1 MKGIGRE
8 PIFVVSVFKGNR
20 FINRSESKL
29 EKTEEEKDATSMQVH
44 KMVADQDQ
52 KMAIEKQ
59 NKKIEEYTGNVIND
73 SESND
78 SQSHRESHRDSHRQ
92 LMD

>member
-1 MKGIGRE
+1 
-8 PIFVVSVFKGNR
+8 
-20 FINRSESKL
+20 
-29 EKTEEEKDATSMQVH
+29 MQAH

-92 LMD
+92 LID

>member
-29 EKTEEEKDATSMQVH
+29 EKTEE
-44 KMVADQDQ
+44 
-52 KMAIEKQ
+52 
-59 NKKIEEYTGNVIND
+59 
-73 SESND
+73 
-78 SQSHRESHRDSHRQ
+78 
-92 LMD
+92 